1 MRSNAMKT
9 CAVGAMLFGGTLGG
23 VSTAQAGFTWLN
35 SDPSR
40 PEPNVF
46 GASEIW
52 AGVYNWT
59 TGAYDGEILARWADT
74 KLAGSLTAGFG
85 SVSWTA
91 SGDHGNWSVTAT
103 NSPGVVD
110 GLFTRSQGY
119 RYFQV
124 TGSQAVN
131 FSVSNAGATSGAYFE
146 VYTMTDLTR
155 IWYSSTQGNFTGTL
169 TAGVYIV
176 NYFVGIDIDP
186 STFGGV
192 AGSATANFVV
202 PAPGA
207 MALLGAAG
215 LVGGRRRRA

>member
-1 MRSNAMKT
+1 MRSNMMKK

-40 PEPNVF
+40 PQPNVA

-52 AGVYNWT
+52 GAVYNTT

-91 SGDHGNWSVTAT
+91 SGDHGNFSITAT

-124 TGSQAVN
+124 TGSQAVD
-131 FSVSNAGATSGAYFE
+131 FSVSTSGATSGAYFG
-146 VYTMTDLTR
+146 VYSMTAQ
-155 IWYSSTQGNFTGTL
+155 IWDSSTQGNFTQTL
-169 TAGVYIV
+169 TAGVYFMT
-176 NYFVGIDIDP
+176 YFVGIDIDP
-186 STFGGV
+186 STYEGV

-207 MALLGAAG
+207 AVLVGVAG
-215 LVGGRRRRA
+215 LMTRRRKA

>member
-1 MRSNAMKT
+1 MRSNAMKK

-40 PEPNVF
+40 PQPNVA

-52 AGVYNWT
+52 GAVYNNT

-74 KLAGSLTAGFG
+74 KVAGSLTAGFG

-91 SGDHGNWSVTAT
+91 SGDHGNFSITAT

-110 GLFTRSQGY
+110 GLVTRSQGF
-119 RYFQV
+119 RHFQV
-124 TGSQAVN
+124 TGSQEVN
-131 FSVSNAGATSGAYFE
+131 FSVSTSGATSAAYFG
-146 VYTMTDLTR
+146 VYSMTAQ
-155 IWYSSTQGNFTGTL
+155 IWDSSTQGNFTQTL
-169 TAGVYIV
+169 TAGVYFM
-176 NYFVGIDIDP
+176 NYFVWIDVDP
-186 STFGGV
+186 ITGDGV

-207 MALLGAAG
+207 AAVIG
-215 LVGGRRRRA
+215 LAGFIGTRRRKA

>member
-1 MRSNAMKT
+1 MRSNAMKK

-40 PEPNVF
+40 PQPNVA

-52 AGVYNWT
+52 GAGYNCT

-74 KLAGSLTAGFG
+74 KAAGSLTAGFG

-131 FSVSNAGATSGAYFE
+131 FSVSTSGATSAAYFG
-146 VYTMTDLTR
+146 VYSMTAE
-155 IWYSSTQGNFTGTL
+155 IWNSSTQGNFTQTL
-169 TAGVYIV
+169 TAGVYFMT
-176 NYFVGIDIDP
+176 YFVGIDIDP
-186 STFGGV
+186 STYGGV

-207 MALLGAAG
+207 AVLVGVAG
-215 LVGGRRRRA
+215 LIARRRKA

>member
-52 AGVYNWT
+52 GAVYNFT
-59 TGAYDGEILARWADT
+59 AGAYDGEILARWADT

-91 SGDHGNWSVTAT
+91 SGDHGNFSITAT

-131 FSVSNAGATSGAYFE
+131 FSVSNSGPTSGAYFG
-146 VYTMTDLTR
+146 VYSMTAQ
-155 IWYSSTQGNFTGTL
+155 IWDSSTQGNFTQTL
-169 TAGVYIV
+169 TAGVYFMTYAV
-176 NYFVGIDIDP
+176 AIDIDP
-186 STFGGV
+186 STYEGV

-207 MALLGAAG
+207 AVLVGVAG
-215 LVGGRRRRA
+215 LMTRRRKA

>member
-1 MRSNAMKT
+1 MRSNIMKK

-40 PEPNVF
+40 PEPDVM

-52 AGVYNWT
+52 GGVYNYT
-59 TGAYDGEILARWADT
+59 TGAYDGQILARWADT
-74 KLAGSLTAGFG
+74 KVAGSLTAGFG
-85 SVSWTA
+85 SISWTA
-91 SGDHGNWSVTAT
+91 SGDHGNFSITAT
-103 NSPGVVD
+103 NGPGVVD
-110 GLFTRSQGY
+110 GLFTRSLGY

-131 FSVSNAGATSGAYFE
+131 FSVSASGATSGASFG
-146 VYTMTDLTR
+146 VYSMTAQ
-155 IWYSSTQGNFTGTL
+155 IWDSSTQGNFTQTL
-169 TAGVYIV
+169 TAGVY
-176 NYFVGIDIDP
+176 YMSYSMGIFID
-186 STFGGV
+186 SITGAGV
-192 AGSATANFVV
+192 PGSATVNFVV

-207 MALLGAAG
+207 AALLGMVG